1 MSERKY
7 YCFCDSNCKFETMTK
22 EQILAAIAQAAEGGL
37 VFDVDA
43 GFISKVKE
51 SNAGGYITFWV
62 GTQAQYNALAKKDA
76 NCFYLITDSTAH
88 ADIERA
94 ISEAMGAAAEAA
106 GVAAEALAE
115 ATSGIRAIASSLN
128 GGGYKYMYSE
138 EELDEWLEE
147 QLDEL
152 MHKSPAMKVSG
163 FYAENVFK
171 TQQFVTVTLQVGMQ
185 KSGAIAVFES
195 HVNGCTMRW
204 KKNRN
209 GGSWNPLEW
218 ENPLLENG
226 VEYRTTERFGNAPVY
241 VFRYQRQLS
250 GTANSAAVV
259 SVDALAGVSVVDFNV
274 VLKHS
279 SGSVF
284 KCPAFTTSGTLA
296 ANADVYVDSTTADI
310 TITPKTSECANCT
323 AEIVIKYTK

>member
-1 MSERKY
+1 MGERKF
-7 YCFCDSNCKFETMTK
+7 YCFCDSNCRYETMTK

-76 NCFYLITDSTAH
+76 NCFYLITDSTQAK
-88 ADIERA
+88 DIAESIKA
-94 ISEAMGAAAEAA
+94 AQDAATEAQGTAAA
-106 GVAAEALAE
+106 ALAE
-115 ATSGIRAIASSLN
+115 ATSSMRAIAPSSDTV
-128 GGGYKYMYSE
+128 GYKYMYSE

-152 MHKSPAMKVSG
+152 MKKSPAMKVSG

-171 TQQFVTVTLQVGMQ
+171 TQQFVTVTLQVGIQ

-195 HVNGCTMRW
+195 HVNGCTTRW

-250 GTANSAAVV
+250 GTAGSAAVV
-259 SVDALAGVSVVDFNV
+259 SVDALAGVSVVDFDV

-284 KCPAFTTSGTLA
+284 KCPAFAANGTLA

-310 TITPKTSECANCT
+310 TITPKTAECANCT